1 MESDSNSLKQNEKKF
16 DLEKLANFLKNKQE
30 YKNVALQFDNDLTSK
45 YQKINFPKIQF
56 FKF

>member
-1 MESDSNSLKQNEKKF
+1 MEINSNSLKQNEKKF

-45 YQKINFPKIQF
+45 CLEIIFPKNSIF
-56 FKF
+56 